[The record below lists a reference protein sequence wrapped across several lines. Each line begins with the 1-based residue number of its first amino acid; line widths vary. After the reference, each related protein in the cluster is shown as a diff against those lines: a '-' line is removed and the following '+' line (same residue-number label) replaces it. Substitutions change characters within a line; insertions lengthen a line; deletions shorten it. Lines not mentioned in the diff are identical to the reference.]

1 MDNKFFF
8 LAFLLIQFSITLTDY
23 TSTIT
28 FSSSGISS
36 SGEGVTI
43 SGTIATITNAGSY
56 LVTGSSSEGNI
67 IISVSSVNLNLQNL
81 ELSSSTSA
89 PIIVNS
95 KLDNVKI
102 ISLGEVV
109 LQDLEDQTTTTG
121 ECAVIKIKK
130 KSTVTLSKRF

>member
-1 MDNKFFF
+1 MNEKNFFF
-8 LAFLLIQFSITLTDY
+8 IFILMPFSIVLTNY

-43 SGTIATITNAGSY
+43 SGTTSTITNAGSY

-67 IISVSSVNLNLQNL
+67 VISVSSVNLYLQNL
-81 ELSSSTSA
+81 ELSSSKTA

-102 ISLGEVV
+102 ISLGGVV
-109 LQDLEDQTTTTG
+109 LQDLEGQTTTTG
-121 ECAVIKIKK
+121 HH
-130 KSTVTLSKRF
+130 T